1 MLYALI
7 NRALKGKS
15 EREPA
20 GTGVLSVSTGQQ
32 RGTVYLGCAL
42 LLDGEP

>member
-1 MLYALI
+1 MFYALI
-7 NRALKGKS
+7 NHALKGKS

-32 RGTVYLGCAL
+32 CGTAYLGCAL
-42 LLDGEP
+42 LLDSKP